1 MQLNELINT
10 YLSVKGAF
18 VDSLNTQGLL
28 QTEVNASIY
37 TFLDKLR
44 RGLEIQPQEFDEFSK
59 KLNELDQS
67 IKNTIISIVFSIT
80 HKIYHHH
87 NNAIEKAVDNIE
99 TSVKTSA
106 PIPQESPDAKKYID
120 LINIYHLF
128 AHYLSI
134 EKDGEHSNFF
144 PGVNYYQ
151 RKILASNIPF
161 AINALTLTGQLPKA
175 NYYGINTAHALY
187 PLDLMVTQENKVL
200 MRKGIKSSNEYFPYK
215 SVCKIAKG
223 DTGDN
228 TFLAT
233 NGSKVLFMRGVERYS
248 PEGILASKIA
258 TLVSAKHFSSER
270 LMDNKIVASREIN
283 TYACSAA
290 DKKTTALRKKYIEE
304 DKKVF
309 PGTGIIDEV
318 NNYVQETDFNIEN
331 LGFSTTDIE
340 KAHLSKIDFDR
351 CYTSPH
357 ISTTDYEI
365 DLVSQCKFGIYR
377 NLENIQKNEGYIREK
392 LYARLKLSMI
402 TKPLLCG
409 LADKAFMDKDQ
420 QRKEQSITECGN
432 RSDIALELF
441 GTHEKA
447 KQFITNNSEILNQCY
462 AEIALYIQDHFE
474 QDLQRDLFESLEKRV
489 KLIHSNLSKKLRI
502 TIPAPQIQSL
512 KPESTP
518 TEEKIEKGL
527 SSTHYKY
534 QVDSQKKSR
543 FYHAF
548 QVQGN
553 QNLGEDL
560 KNLKGDYLK
569 SQILLQLK
577 KEIEC
582 LDSKPKLEKYVLDLK
597 DDPRFKILASGQGIV
612 TKLGFFG
619 LKTSSVKAF
628 NKMIEEQLTIINSKN
643 NPSSEI

>member
-1 MQLNELINT
+1 MQLSELINT
-10 YLSVKGAF
+10 YLSGEVSFF
-18 VDSLNTQGLL
+18 VDSPNTQGLL
-28 QTEVNASIY
+28 QTEINVSIY
-37 TFLDKLR
+37 TFLDKLIQ
-44 RGLEIQPQEFDEFSK
+44 GLEIQPHEFKEFSK
-59 KLNELDQS
+59 KLNELDKS

-80 HKIYHHH
+80 YKIYRHH

-99 TSVKTSA
+99 TSVKASV

-200 MRKGIKSSNEYFPYK
+200 MRKGIKPSNEYFPYK

-248 PEGILASKIA
+248 PQGILASKIA

-290 DKKTTALRKKYIEE
+290 DRKTRALRKKYIEE
-304 DKKVF
+304 DQKVF

-318 NNYVQETDFNIEN
+318 NNYVQETDPNIEN

-351 CYTSPH
+351 CFTSPH
-357 ISTTDYEI
+357 ISAKDYEI
-365 DLVSQCKFGIYR
+365 DLVSSGPGIYR
-377 NLENIQKNEGYIREK
+377 ALVDIEKNEGYIREK

-402 TKPLLCG
+402 TEPLLRG
-409 LADKAFMDKDQ
+409 LADKAFIDENQ
-420 QRKEQSITECGN
+420 QSKEQSIKECGN

-441 GTHEKA
+441 QTHEKA
-447 KQFITNNSEILNQCY
+447 KQFIKNDPEILNQCY

-474 QDLQRDLFESLEKRV
+474 QDLQRDLFDSLEKRV
-489 KLIHSNLSKKLRI
+489 KLIHSNLSKKLPI

-512 KPESTP
+512 KPESAP

-527 SSTHYKY
+527 ASTHYKY

-612 TKLGFFG
+612 TKFGFFG
-619 LKTSSVKAF
+619 RKTSSVKAF
-628 NKMIEEQLTIINSKN
+628 NKMIEEQLTIINSKK